1 MSYISLLQEHAT
13 NLKNNIDAGRE
24 REDVGASQKAQDL
37 QEKYQQV
44 LDHYN
49 AGAGAISTLSGAFH
63 QGRKVYKGLV
73 KNQAQKTANAAT
85 ARTST
90 PAELTET
97 STPQAEAE
105 AQPAPARGDEEGTV
119 PSKAT
124 EVQPSGPIGTATD
137 DPADIG
143 NRLDR
148 MVQEATPDPQANPNV
163 RGGRGFKN
171 LVERGA
177 RQAPFQGNKNFPVAA
192 ADEFES
198 DVRQTPL
205 TPSQRRLVADPDAE
219 RPSPASRLIDAGG
232 PDAGSARHSPLSGTR
247 NPNVPDTLEGDIG
260 NQGGKTLSST
270 FVRKGASEAAEEGAS
285 AIGKVLPKA
294 ASTANTISQTASKV
308 AGSIGTEG
316 LEAGAMTALD
326 AIPIV
331 GELAGAG
338 LGLYSLF
345 HGLADKPPSAQ
356 DELAKEPTAA
366 EGSSIDTT
374 ALLGKT

>member
-73 KNQAQKTANAAT
+73 KNQASKAANAAT

-97 STPQAEAE
+97 SDTPTPTAERE
-105 AQPAPARGDEEGTV
+105 AQPAPARGDEEGTA
-119 PSKAT
+119 PSRAT
-124 EVQPSGPIGTATD
+124 EVQPRGPIGTATD

-163 RGGRGFKN
+163 RGVRSFKN
-171 LVERGA
+171 LVNRGA

-198 DVRQTPL
+198 DVRSAPL
-205 TPSQRRLVADPDAE
+205 TPQQRRLVADP
-219 RPSPASRLIDAGG
+219 
-232 PDAGSARHSPLSGTR
+232 ARS
-247 NPNVPDTLEGDIG
+247 
-260 NQGGKTLSST
+260 
-270 FVRKGASEAAEEGAS
+270 
-285 AIGKVLPKA
+285 
-294 ASTANTISQTASKV
+294 
-308 AGSIGTEG
+308 
-316 LEAGAMTALD
+316 
-326 AIPIV
+326 
-331 GELAGAG
+331 
-338 LGLYSLF
+338 
-345 HGLADKPPSAQ
+345 
-356 DELAKEPTAA
+356 
-366 EGSSIDTT
+366 
-374 ALLGKT
+374 